1 MYLYPYFSPC
11 DGTLDALDDVDD
23 ASCHQ
28 KLITRT
34 ADIYV
39 LFFIPRGR
47 GGSIARFHRVTG
59 MKTVETSFKEKAK
72 RHLLTHRT
80 RRTFVFV
87 IPHNTHTPHT
97 HHTHTHTPNTMALSH
112 PVRAHDDD
120 DDDGDGGG
128 DAWVIASGR
137 GMTRAGTDET
147 YYYVYSLSQLQS
159 NESFF
164 RDVFR
169 DADDVRSVP
178 SSAC

>member
-1 MYLYPYFSPC
+1 VSPKTDNTHCRHICLVFYPARAWWVNRAISPRHRDEDCGNFFQGEGEASFVDAPYATHVCFC
-11 DGTLDALDDVDD
+11 D
-23 ASCHQ
+23 SSQH
-28 KLITRT
+28 
-34 ADIYV
+34 
-39 LFFIPRGR
+39 
-47 GGSIARFHRVTG
+47 
-59 MKTVETSFKEKAK
+59 
-72 RHLLTHRT
+72 THT
-80 RRTFVFV
+80 
-87 IPHNTHTPHT
+87 THTPHT
-97 HHTHTHTPNTMALSH
+97 HTHTHTPNTMALSH